1 MAKFFLKIGSI
12 NTKLIMPI
20 IAAII
25 YIIMDIIEYNVTMPE
40 LHYILDFYARG
51 ISYALLKI
59 IPIVQ
64 KCRNSPGIKEKK
76 FNCKKT
82 IFEVS
87 IIYII
92 YILFSLR

>member
-40 LHYILDFYARG
+40 LHYIFDF
-51 ISYALLKI
+51 
-59 IPIVQ
+59 
-64 KCRNSPGIKEKK
+64 
-76 FNCKKT
+76 
-82 IFEVS
+82 
-87 IIYII
+87 
-92 YILFSLR
+92 